1 MPGLTINL
9 VNTKKSELE
18 KEIGILLDAFEKETD
33 VLINK
38 VESNRA
44 HTKRVVVY
52 TKNPIN

>member
-33 VLINK
+33 VLINE

-44 HTKRVVVY
+44 HAKRVVVY